1 MRPTREDDS
10 SLSRRRLLH
19 TTVAAAG
26 SAVATSSAVAA
37 RPGSS
42 APARVV
48 DVRRFG
54 ATGNG
59 TTNDGPAIN
68 RAIQALREQVT
79 SVGRYPTAP
88 KLVFPAGVYAVD
100 ETLNLTRLQAI
111 NAFIDGDSS
120 IILGRCAGL
129 PVIDALG
136 ARFLTIANLTVIG
149 DAKLTPKVGVQIGR
163 LADRL
168 PADCHQFDNVKLVGN
183 YTLAAMVNSASESVG
198 FNHVFFW
205 NDHPDR
211 QSYCLVQDGL
221 SHFGTTT
228 SFLAN
233 QHVVAGHDAS
243 FNENEFVNC
252 DFRHAGG
259 GIPIWLGDTTR
270 HRFYGCYAAG
280 SGDAAFVVYSGPNG
294 NTMLDIDCHCE
305 TKGLQNVFVFTGASR
320 STVVHGFSYKDHAP
334 TASRAV
340 FARAA
345 PLESVNIEHAAIEI
359 SGFAEPTCR
368 VLDDP
373 SVWSI
378 TGRYYSPDPGPWN
391 ADKAF
396 SGILSLDKTVQFP
409 RADTTSISPTPG
421 SAR

>member
-1 MRPTREDDS
+1 M
-10 SLSRRRLLH
+10 SRRRLLH

-26 SAVATSSAVAA
+26 SGVAAPSTAAA
-37 RPGSS
+37 RPGGS
-42 APARVV
+42 AFVPCVI
-48 DVRRFG
+48 DVRQFG
-54 ATGNG
+54 ATGDG
-59 TTNDGPAIN
+59 TTNDGPSIN
-68 RAIQALREQVT
+68 RAIQAVREQVR

-88 KLVFPAGVYAVD
+88 KLLFPAGVYAVD

-120 IILGRCAGL
+120 VILGRCAGR
-129 PVIDALG
+129 PIIDALG
-136 ARFLTIANLTVIG
+136 ARFLTVANLTVIG
-149 DAKLTPKVGVQIGR
+149 DAKQTPKVGVQIGR
-163 LADRL
+163 LADRF
-168 PADCHQFDNVKLVGN
+168 PSDCHQFDDVKLVGN

-205 NDHPDR
+205 NDHPDP

-228 SFLAN
+228 SLIPN
-233 QHVVAGHDAS
+233 QHIAAGRDAS
-243 FNENEFVNC
+243 FNENEFINC

-280 SGDAAFVVYSGPNG
+280 SGGAAFVVYSGPNG

-305 TKGLQNVFVFTGASR
+305 TKGLRNVFLFTGASR
-320 STVVHGFSYKDHAP
+320 STTVHGFSYKDHAP
-334 TASRAV
+334 TASHAV

-345 PLESVNIEHAAIEI
+345 PLENISVEHASIEI
-359 SGFAEPTCR
+359 SGFGEPTCR

-373 SVWSI
+373 SAWSI
-378 TGRYYSPDPGPWN
+378 TGRYYSPDNRSWN
-391 ADKAF
+391 GDHAF
-396 SGILSLDKTVQFP
+396 NGILSLEKTMRFLP
-409 RADTTSISPTPG
+409 DRAP
-421 SAR
+421 